1 MVSFEEDPKRLMDD
15 WPYWRDRVIQLAK
28 MESATRPY
36 LRKILANLAGS
47 VANEEGISLIHN
59 NLQYAYI
66 IYGYILATYMFIY
79 L

>member
-28 MESATRPY
+28 IESATRPY
-36 LRKILANLAGS
+36 LRKILASLAGS

-59 NLQYAYI
+59 LQYAYI
-66 IYGYILATYMFIY
+66 IYGYILATFVFIY